1 MVYALVDGNNFY
13 VSCERVFQPALRG
26 VPVIVLSNN
35 DGCAVAR
42 SNEAKALGI
51 KMGDPLFK
59 IMDIVEANDVQ
70 VFSSNYELYGDMSH
84 RVVETLSMF
93 TPNLEVYS
101 IDESFLDLDHI
112 PYSNRTEYCQEIRD
126 TVLQWTGIPVG
137 IGVGPTRTLSKIAN
151 RIAKKRKECE
161 GVFVFSED
169 PIEQDAW
176 LEQIPVED
184 IWGVGY
190 RTAPRYKGAGIM
202 NAKDLKYAPQEW
214 IKKEFTIVGLRMVHE
229 LNGISCISID
239 DLPQQKTIVC
249 SRSFGEYVTE
259 LHELTEAIAR
269 HAESAS
275 VKLRAQGTVCG
286 AISIS
291 IRTNHF
297 SPKYPQY
304 ANSTT
309 VKCEIPTQYSPDLV
323 HAAIEGV
330 KRIYKEGYHYK
341 KCGVMLHDICPKE
354 SVQQSLFIE
363 QNIVRNSA
371 LMEAVDSI
379 NLRYGRRMIRS
390 GASGGPAGNKRRW
403 NMRRDR
409 KSPAYTTRW
418 NELPHLNTDLPPN
431 KI

>member
-1 MVYALVDGNNFY
+1 MALALVDGNNFY

-42 SNEAKALGI
+42 SDEAKALGI

-84 RVVETLSMF
+84 RVVETLSLF

-101 IDESFLDLDHI
+101 IDESFLDLNHI
-112 PYSNRTEYCQEIRD
+112 STSDQTEFCREMKN
-126 TVLQWTGIPVG
+126 TVMQWTGIPVG
-137 IGVGPTRTLSKIAN
+137 IGVGSTRTLSKIAN
-151 RIAKKRKECE
+151 RIAKKRKECS
-161 GVFVFSED
+161 GVFVLPED
-169 PIEQDAW
+169 LDEQDQW
-176 LEQIPVED
+176 LEHIPVED
-184 IWGVGY
+184 VWGVGY
-190 RTAPRYKGAGIM
+190 RTAPRLKGAGIM

-214 IKKEFTIVGLRMVHE
+214 IKQEFTIVGLRMVHE
-229 LNGISCISID
+229 LNGIPCISID

-249 SRSFGEYVTE
+249 SRSFGEYVTD
-259 LHELTEAIAR
+259 LHELTEAVAR

-286 AISIS
+286 AISIF
-291 IRTNHF
+291 IRTNYF

-304 ANSTT
+304 SNSTT
-309 VKCEIPTQYSPDLV
+309 VKCDIPTQYSPDLV
-323 HAAIEGV
+323 HAAIDGV
-330 KRIYKEGYHYK
+330 KRIFKEGFHYK
-341 KCGVMLHDICPKE
+341 KCGVMLHDICPQE
-354 SVQQSLFIE
+354 SVQQSLFSE

-371 LMEAVDSI
+371 VMEAVDSI
-379 NLRYGRRMIRS
+379 NLRYGRRTIRS
-390 GASGGPAGNKRRW
+390 GASGGPGGKQRRW
-403 NMRRDR
+403 NMKRNK
-409 KSPAYTTRW
+409 KSPAFTTRW
-418 NELPHLNTDLPPN
+418 NELPHLNVDLPPN

>member
-42 SNEAKALGI
+42 SDEAKALGI

-59 IMDIVEANDVQ
+59 IMDIVEANNVH

-84 RVVETLSMF
+84 RVIETLSLF
-93 TPNLEVYS
+93 TPELEVYS
-101 IDESFLDLDHI
+101 IDESFLDLTHI
-112 PYSNRTEYCQEIRD
+112 PHAHRATHCKEIRN
-126 TVLQWTGIPVG
+126 TVMQWTGIPVG

-151 RIAKKRKECE
+151 RIAKKRKEFQ
-161 GVFVFSED
+161 GVFILPEHAE
-169 PIEQDAW
+169 EQDFW

-184 IWGVGY
+184 VWGVGF
-190 RTAPRYKGAGIM
+190 RTAPRLKGAGIM

-229 LNGISCISID
+229 LNGIPCISID

-249 SRSFGEYVTE
+249 SRSFGNYVTE

-269 HAESAS
+269 HAESAA
-275 VKLRAQGTVCG
+275 VKLRSQGTVCG
-286 AISIS
+286 AISIF
-291 IRTNHF
+291 IRTNYF

-304 ANSTT
+304 SNSTT
-309 VKCEIPTQYSPDLV
+309 VSCDIPTQYSPDLI
-323 HAAIEGV
+323 HAAMKGV
-330 KRIYKEGYHYK
+330 QRIYKEGFHYK

-354 SVQQSLFIE
+354 SIQQSLFTE
-363 QNIVRNSA
+363 QNIIRNSA
-371 LMEAVDSI
+371 IMEAVDGI
-379 NLRYGRRMIRS
+379 NLRYGRRTIRS
-390 GASGGPAGNKRRW
+390 GASGGATK
-403 NMRRDR
+403 NMRRWTMRRER
-409 KSPAYTTRW
+409 KSPAFTTRW
-418 NELPHLNTDLPPN
+418 NELPHLNTDVPPN